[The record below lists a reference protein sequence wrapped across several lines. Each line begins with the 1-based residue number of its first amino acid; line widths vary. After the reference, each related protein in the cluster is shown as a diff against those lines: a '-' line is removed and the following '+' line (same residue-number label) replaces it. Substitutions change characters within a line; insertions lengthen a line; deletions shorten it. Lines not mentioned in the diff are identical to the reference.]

1 MRWRTIGEFP
11 DYEVSDSGLVYSHKS
26 HKELRQSKQR
36 NGYMSVELFNESGS
50 KRVLVHR
57 LVALAFIQNADK
69 LPQVNHINE
78 DKTDNRV
85 ENLEWVTAKQN
96 ILHGTGRARRKA
108 HTDYSTDARK
118 DTARQMSKRTWK
130 RTKNLTTGEVFQNAM
145 EAARRYG
152 ISHSHICECCNQQ
165 RKSAGGYRW
174 AFV

>member
-1 MRWRTIGEFP
+1 MEWRTIAEFP

-26 HKELRQSKQR
+26 HKELRQSKQS
-36 NGYMSVELFNESGS
+36 NGYMTVELFNERGS

-57 LVALAFIQNADK
+57 LVALAFIPNTGE

-78 DKTDNRV
+78 DKADNRA
-85 ENLEWVTAKQN
+85 ENLEWVQ
-96 ILHGTGRARRKA
+96 
-108 HTDYSTDARK
+108 
-118 DTARQMSKRTWK
+118 TWK

-174 AFV
+174 AFA